1 MKVLAGHHMSP
12 ELFLTLD
19 VVACLLVGG
28 LLGWFIGL
36 MGGNIGV
43 GVSIGV
49 MVGLIV
55 GITTGTIFM
64 NQSEE

>member
-19 VVACLLVGG
+19 VVACIAVGAG
-28 LLGWFIGL
+28 LGWFIGL
-36 MGGNIGV
+36 VAGNIGV

-49 MVGLIV
+49 MGGLVV

-64 NQSEE
+64 NRTEE